1 MSNVVDFKG
10 ESEYPTS
17 SGVFPQ
23 ESELYFTAVERDLY
37 WRRDV
42 KVYDVNREFS
52 VVPTHK
58 MLLRRLDDSTQIADR
73 MVQLAIVGSGYQLV
87 QNQALFQSIEEQF
100 MRAFDANELAD
111 VRVKDS
117 MSYGGRVCLRE
128 YQFPNVRCDI
138 GGGVSD
144 IAFRTIVKNGFGG
157 SSIVLYTGAI
167 DFFCTNGMI
176 GGQFDCMYAR
186 HTKGL
191 QITDV
196 TDRVR
201 RSIDVFYKQAD
212 IWRGWRNQ
220 LVSEQQAKE
229 FFEDMF
235 SDRLAIKLY
244 RQFLID
250 RQIHGHNMWAL
261 YSAMTYY
268 ASHDEGQFETRNTGV
283 DHSAVTLLKRE
294 EQVQRTVASDA
305 WSALAA

>member
-1 MSNVVDFKG
+1 MSNVVDLRQRELAEVG
-10 ESEYPTS
+10 QS
-17 SGVFPQ
+17 SPFPQ

-37 WRRDV
+37 WNERSPSDADRDAV
-42 KVYDVNREFS
+42 RVRISHRVD
-52 VVPTHK
+52 THK
-58 MLLRRLDDSTQIADR
+58 VLLRAENGSP
-73 MVQLAIVGSGYQLV
+73 VQLAVVGEGYQVV
-87 QNQALFQSIEEQF
+87 QNKTLFQSIEEQF
-100 MRAFDANELAD
+100 VRAFASSELED
-111 VRVKDS
+111 VRVNDH

-138 GGGVSD
+138 GGGMSD

-191 QITDV
+191 RINNV

-212 IWRGWRNQ
+212 IWRGWRDRSITE
-220 LVSEQQAKE
+220 LQAKE
-229 FFEDMF
+229 FFEAKF
-235 SDRLAIKLY
+235 SERLAKKLWHQY
-244 RQFLID
+244 LID
-250 RQIHGHNMWAL
+250 VHVHGHNMWAL

-268 ASHDEGQFETRNTGV
+268 ASHDEGQFETRKTGV